1 MTARKYILL
10 YLQFHT
16 TFRTELVAEKFGLSV
31 QSVRHAATKLHREGV
46 IVLEHRKWRT
56 FTYRLVTDAE
66 KKARVPDNGIN
77 VICAECRNSP
87 AMKRIL
93 TVYGRASA

>member
-10 YLQFHT
+10 YLQFHN
-16 TFRTELVAEKFGLSV
+16 TFRTDLVAEKFGLSV

-46 IVLEHRKWRT
+46 IVLDQRRWRT
-56 FTYRLVTDAE
+56 FTYRRATDAE
-66 KKARVPDNGIN
+66 KKHREPAAGTN

-87 AMKRIL
+87 VMKRIL
-93 TVYGRASA
+93 TVYGVRA